1 MANQE
6 MDMHKSGRVDLKHRD
21 CFPIDKLSGT
31 RRGFLRATASASIA
45 ATLPLAAP
53 SIAIAAEPRPFKEVA
68 DGVFVRFGLQEE
80 ITAANDGAIANIGF
94 IVGDEGV
101 AVIDSGTDR
110 RQGDAVRKAVATVTD
125 KPITHL
131 VASHVHQ
138 DHCFGHIAFSGMKL
152 RNIGHHNLPRA
163 LAERGAYYL
172 NELAGISPSLADA
185 GYLVPTETVAD
196 TSRIDLGNRPLVLKA
211 WPPAHTD
218 NDLTVFDERT
228 GLLWAADLLFAGR
241 LPTLDGNLT
250 GWLSVLDTLLGP
262 DVRIVVPGH
271 GPVGDGR
278 AALDA
283 ERRYLARLRDD
294 VRRAIDDQLDIN
306 ATLARLKDDNREG
319 WLLFDGNHGRNIVAA
334 YAELEWE

>member
-1 MANQE
+1 
-6 MDMHKSGRVDLKHRD
+6 MDVRTQGRVDLRHRRRV
-21 CFPIDKLSGT
+21 PLGRLTAT
-31 RRGFLRATASASIA
+31 RRGFLRATASASFA
-45 ATLPLAAP
+45 ASLSVAAG
-53 SIAIAAEPRPFKEVA
+53 SHAVAAEPQPFEEVA
-68 DGVFVRFGLQEE
+68 DGVFVRFGVQEE
-80 ITAANDGAIANIGF
+80 MTAANDGAIANIGF

-110 RQGDAVRKAVATVTD
+110 RQGEAVRKAVAAVTD

-138 DHCFGHIAFSGMKL
+138 DHCFGHIAFSGMTL

-172 NELAGISPSLADA
+172 KELAGISPSLADA

-211 WPPAHTD
+211 WPTAHTD

-241 LPTLDGNLT
+241 LPTLDGSLT

-262 DVRIVVPGH
+262 DVRMVVPGH

-278 AALDA
+278 AALDV
-283 ERRYLARLRDD
+283 ERRYLTRLRDD

-306 ATLARLKDDNREG
+306 ATLARLKDDNPEG

-334 YAELEWE
+334 YTELEWE